1 MITAIKAISDFMGE
15 NSFFLIRGVCFT
27 LGGLAC
33 FFYTEPTMALI
44 SIIGVLGYSRINILI
59 QYSLG
64 NII

>member
-59 QYSLG
+59 
-64 NII
+64 